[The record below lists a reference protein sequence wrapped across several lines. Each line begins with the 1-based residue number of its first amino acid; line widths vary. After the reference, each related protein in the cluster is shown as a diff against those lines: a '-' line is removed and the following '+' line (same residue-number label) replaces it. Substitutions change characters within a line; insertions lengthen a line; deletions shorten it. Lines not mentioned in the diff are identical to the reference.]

1 MLERVEGIELDTQLG
16 KLRLSVVMIGFIVK
30 HVAYMLRGG
39 CEASADVC
47 HQTGHIPVIPF
58 DQFLCPFDS
67 DLTWDSAA
75 TVRLQAR

>member
-16 KLRLSVVMIGFIVK
+16 KLRLSVVMIGFIVN
-30 HVAYMLRGG
+30 MLRGG

-58 DQFLCPFDS
+58 DQFLCRFDS